1 LDFSASPKKVFS
13 AQQHNKTIQNFLMA
27 NLCVFTE
34 FYPAPSTLYDQVSKE
49 RLPEQMAALRSMM
62 ESGVFDPFHFNSALY
77 YCPQIPFECPF
88 FEAFLEQF
96 PDTLNNSLDRVQRY
110 FYCLLESHFKFIS
123 PASWVALLDGHS
135 IQSAQVIPK
144 EILLDKALLLHA
156 IPRLLHIKLEHLA
169 AFHDDGEV
177 MGAFLRKRPYSA
189 CRVYSDFPPALQTV
203 ALAKVAMKV
212 DRTGTIY
219 IFHENKVVPSVSQSP
234 EVWGAALE
242 SGVNIS
248 VLPSVCRNHRP
259 TVLKAAGFAGSAK
272 MLFHVAPAFSGDR
285 EIVLRALTAYPDAY
299 LDMQAVSP
307 ELYAECCAVSPAV
320 YRFGRDYEQDLR
332 LDSGV
337 AVSVFSKDGQQI
349 RHYPTFPIV
358 PPRFLLQAVAN
369 TGSALGVLES
379 ARIWRIWRDG
389 VEIPPLQLM
398 DEAAASLLGVKNYM
412 RDVVCAQAGTV
423 QALVAHQWGG
433 RGAHGRNALNRIPEE
448 LMHHVNGFLG
458 GIKREYKLAF
468 VARANIRAV
477 EDEKLAAEQ
486 TSHTTSRSKRA
497 RR

>member
-1 LDFSASPKKVFS
+1 
-13 AQQHNKTIQNFLMA
+13 MA

-34 FYPAPSTLYDQVSKE
+34 TYPAPSMLYDQVSKE
-49 RLPEQMAALRSMM
+49 RLPEQMAALRQMM
-62 ESGVFDPFHFNSALY
+62 ESGVFHAFHFNTALY

-96 PDTLNNSLDRVQRY
+96 PDTLNNSLDRVERY
-110 FYCLLESHFKFIS
+110 FNCLLEQHFKFIS
-123 PASWVALLDGHS
+123 PASWVKLLNGYS
-135 IQSAQVIPK
+135 MRGAQVIPK

-156 IPRLLHIKLEHLA
+156 IPRLHHIKLEHLA
-169 AFHDDGEV
+169 AFHDDVEV

-189 CRVYSDFPPALQTV
+189 CRVYSDFQPALQTM
-203 ALAKVAMKV
+203 ALAKVAMEV

-219 IFHENKVVPSVSQSP
+219 MFHEDKVVPSVSQCP

-259 TVLKAAGFAGSAK
+259 TVLKAAGFPGSAK
-272 MLFHVAPAFSGDR
+272 LLFHVAPEFSGDR

-299 LDMQAVSP
+299 LDIQAVSP

-320 YRFGRDYEQDLR
+320 YRHGRDYEQDLR
-332 LDSGV
+332 LDPGV
-337 AVSVFSKDGQQI
+337 AVSVFSKDGHQI

-358 PPRFLLQAVAN
+358 PPRFLLRAVAN
-369 TGSALGVLES
+369 TGDVLGMLENAS
-379 ARIWRIWRDG
+379 IWRIYRGG
-389 VEIPPLQLM
+389 VEIPQLQIM
-398 DEAAASLLGVKNYM
+398 DEAAASLLEVKNYM
-412 RDVVCAQAGTV
+412 RDLGCAQAGTV
-423 QALVAHQWGG
+423 QALVAHQLGG

-458 GIKREYKLAF
+458 GIKRDYKLSF
-468 VARANIRAV
+468 VARANIKAV
-477 EDEKLAAEQ
+477 EDEKLRLSGPSRAEYMQ
-486 TSHTTSRSKRA
+486 RLRKRP
-497 RR
+497 RL